1 MRGGN
6 HEGVVAHIH
15 SDIRVGIF
23 TVVHVDG
30 GLGGGVVD
38 PMALVKAVVV
48 LEAGF
53 DLTSHSIF
61 PPFPPWSLLFLPLS
75 SSIVFSP
82 SPSPLSPPPCPLPL
96 GLLRY
101 GGCNHRGFD
110 IANHWNEWAGGT
122 QEDMNGR
129 CEYDRFPT
137 PEQQFAFCRAYL
149 EEEGE
154 GGVDD
159 ASVEALVK
167 EARQFV
173 AVNHWYWC
181 LWAVNQSALEGV
193 GGFDYLTY
201 AESRAARY
209 YEEKG

>member
-82 SPSPLSPPPCPLPL
+82 SPSPLSPPPCPLP
-96 GLLRY
+96 
-101 GGCNHRGFD
+101 
-110 IANHWNEWAGGT
+110 
-122 QEDMNGR
+122 
-129 CEYDRFPT
+129 
-137 PEQQFAFCRAYL
+137 
-149 EEEGE
+149 
-154 GGVDD
+154 
-159 ASVEALVK
+159 
-167 EARQFV
+167 
-173 AVNHWYWC
+173 
-181 LWAVNQSALEGV
+181 
-193 GGFDYLTY
+193 
-201 AESRAARY
+201 
-209 YEEKG
+209 